1 MLSRQVRRLD
11 APAPAASSVPAATS
25 DPPASLASPTLELFP
40 PGQTTSPVLPR
51 PATAPWAV
59 SSPGDS
65 VQDLVEVST
74 GKVLN
79 ADLLNPG
86 SGAAAA
92 LALSLQGH
100 GSPKAGAQGFKRL
113 YSEVLSAP
121 LRPPAASTSLLT
133 SLQPPSSP
141 MKPTSSPAAAVK
153 DFKILKSGRRVELS
167 SQNLSASRQG
177 TGGIQVNSDSW
188 KEVRG
193 KHWWRK
199 SSAFNPPNNKEYLQS
214 RRARFLQHMEGK
226 CFWCL
231 STEHQVFDCRDPLRC
246 WRCLNFG
253 HRASSCSKKADYK
266 SPSVP
271 HGLSTAA
278 FPPLAPLRFPPRSI
292 PTPSNPLAMD
302 DLTARPLLDSVV
314 MSATGEIERNRER
327 FSARSLVAW
336 QVGANEGKVELNT
349 FADDV
354 RSAFRISCT
363 YDLWIWTDEPR
374 AIPRGGTFAITSADE
389 EGLSTD
395 IPLPDLEPLR
405 NPPPSDTKK
414 GWTYNV
420 LVHVD
425 TLEDLLTRKAHA
437 YKWEYDVQDDGTRYR
452 EYPLPC
458 RAEPDP
464 SRGPTDDDDDKDR
477 DKPSRSHHRSRSLWD
492 RLGRRSSSCS
502 REPERDDGRR
512 QGNEDRGRPRNRE
525 RSGPR
530 SRSGRSREPSE
541 GQGDVLSVLESHL
554 DPMLHEASVQHSIYS
569 PDNAPPRVASPVFV
583 LSSFAEQGTPH
594 TNGVA
599 TDVQTQAGLVARQ
612 GNRVEE
618 FISALSTPLQQPL
631 LPAPDVNARCPS
643 YAKVTIPAISSAQ
656 RHSKRL
662 LRKKRA
668 GAKLETLAQEI
679 LSNKFCILDDHASF
693 DDNIKKIYLQRYRKP
708 LSPSS
713 LKTIAELVEKGGCK
727 TIRLKAAKKKV
738 AVAPLSLGQN
748 FVRQCVALPADG
760 TKGGLLLACNEN
772 FFSPSDV
779 ILGQY
784 SLSATVTMREE
795 GLQWSITVVYG
806 PQLEADK
813 VVFLSEIESLQPSMK
828 SEWLIIGDFNLIYK
842 ASDKNNDRL
851 NRRMM
856 QRFRGLLDKIQVK
869 ELQLP
874 GRRFTWAGEGA
885 NPT

>member
-1 MLSRQVRRLD
+1 M
-11 APAPAASSVPAATS
+11 
-25 DPPASLASPTLELFP
+25 
-40 PGQTTSPVLPR
+40 LPR

-74 GKVLN
+74 GKVLD

-226 CFWCL
+226 CFRCL

-278 FPPLAPLRFPPRSI
+278 FPPLAPLHFPPRSI

-354 RSAFRISCT
+354 RSAFRIRCADIQFTKFHPEDFFITCSNQS
-363 YDLWIWTDEPR
+363 DHD
-374 AIPRGGTFAITSADE
+374 AI
-389 EGLSTD
+389 
-395 IPLPDLEPLR
+395 LR
-405 NPPPSDTKK
+405 
-414 GWTYNV
+414 
-420 LVHVD
+420 
-425 TLEDLLTRKAHA
+425 
-437 YKWEYDVQDDGTRYR
+437 
-452 EYPLPC
+452 
-458 RAEPDP
+458 
-464 SRGPTDDDDDKDR
+464 
-477 DKPSRSHHRSRSLWD
+477 
-492 RLGRRSSSCS
+492 
-502 REPERDDGRR
+502 
-512 QGNEDRGRPRNRE
+512 
-525 RSGPR
+525 
-530 SRSGRSREPSE
+530 
-541 GQGDVLSVLESHL
+541 
-554 DPMLHEASVQHSIYS
+554 
-569 PDNAPPRVASPVFV
+569 
-583 LSSFAEQGTPH
+583 
-594 TNGVA
+594 
-599 TDVQTQAGLVARQ
+599 
-612 GNRVEE
+612 
-618 FISALSTPLQQPL
+618 
-631 LPAPDVNARCPS
+631 
-643 YAKVTIPAISSAQ
+643 
-656 RHSKRL
+656 
-662 LRKKRA
+662 
-668 GAKLETLAQEI
+668 
-679 LSNKFCILDDHASF
+679 
-693 DDNIKKIYLQRYRKP
+693 
-708 LSPSS
+708 
-713 LKTIAELVEKGGCK
+713 
-727 TIRLKAAKKKV
+727 
-738 AVAPLSLGQN
+738 
-748 FVRQCVALPADG
+748 
-760 TKGGLLLACNEN
+760 
-772 FFSPSDV
+772 
-779 ILGQY
+779 
-784 SLSATVTMREE
+784 
-795 GLQWSITVVYG
+795 
-806 PQLEADK
+806 
-813 VVFLSEIESLQPSMK
+813 
-828 SEWLIIGDFNLIYK
+828 
-842 ASDKNNDRL
+842 
-851 NRRMM
+851 
-856 QRFRGLLDKIQVK
+856 
-869 ELQLP
+869 
-874 GRRFTWAGEGA
+874 
-885 NPT
+885 

>member
-1 MLSRQVRRLD
+1 
-11 APAPAASSVPAATS
+11 
-25 DPPASLASPTLELFP
+25 
-40 PGQTTSPVLPR
+40 
-51 PATAPWAV
+51 
-59 SSPGDS
+59 
-65 VQDLVEVST
+65 
-74 GKVLN
+74 
-79 ADLLNPG
+79 
-86 SGAAAA
+86 
-92 LALSLQGH
+92 
-100 GSPKAGAQGFKRL
+100 
-113 YSEVLSAP
+113 
-121 LRPPAASTSLLT
+121 
-133 SLQPPSSP
+133 
-141 MKPTSSPAAAVK
+141 
-153 DFKILKSGRRVELS
+153 
-167 SQNLSASRQG
+167 
-177 TGGIQVNSDSW
+177 
-188 KEVRG
+188 
-193 KHWWRK
+193 
-199 SSAFNPPNNKEYLQS
+199 
-214 RRARFLQHMEGK
+214 
-226 CFWCL
+226 
-231 STEHQVFDCRDPLRC
+231 
-246 WRCLNFG
+246 
-253 HRASSCSKKADYK
+253 
-266 SPSVP
+266 
-271 HGLSTAA
+271 
-278 FPPLAPLRFPPRSI
+278 
-292 PTPSNPLAMD
+292 
-302 DLTARPLLDSVV
+302 

-354 RSAFRISCT
+354 RSAFRIRVYLFRPWDESLHGTEARFRYCARICIEGIPMHGRTEEAATKIIGRKCSVQYVEEYSRRRNYSCT

-389 EGLSTD
+389 EGLSMD

-425 TLEDLLTRKAHA
+425 TLEDLLTRKARA

-502 REPERDDGRR
+502 REPERDDGRH
-512 QGNEDRGRPRNRE
+512 QGNEDRGCPRNRE

-738 AVAPLSLGQN
+738 AVAPL
-748 FVRQCVALPADG
+748 
-760 TKGGLLLACNEN
+760 
-772 FFSPSDV
+772 
-779 ILGQY
+779 
-784 SLSATVTMREE
+784 
-795 GLQWSITVVYG
+795 
-806 PQLEADK
+806 
-813 VVFLSEIESLQPSMK
+813 
-828 SEWLIIGDFNLIYK
+828 
-842 ASDKNNDRL
+842 
-851 NRRMM
+851 
-856 QRFRGLLDKIQVK
+856 
-869 ELQLP
+869 
-874 GRRFTWAGEGA
+874 
-885 NPT
+885 

>member
-1 MLSRQVRRLD
+1 MSRSLSPDTHPRHRRHRPPLSL
-11 APAPAASSVPAATS
+11 SSSPFLSSPS
-25 DPPASLASPTLELFP
+25 DPPASLASLTLELFP

-51 PATAPWAV
+51 PATAPWDV

-74 GKVLN
+74 GKVLD

-92 LALSLQGH
+92 LAQSLQGH

-113 YSEVLSAP
+113 YSKVLSAP

-167 SQNLSASRQG
+167 SQNLSPSRQG
-177 TGGIQVNSDSW
+177 TGGIQVSSDSW
-188 KEVRG
+188 KEVKG

-226 CFWCL
+226 CFRCP
-231 STEHQVFDCRDPLRC
+231 STEHQVFACRDPLRC

-253 HRASSCSKKADYK
+253 HRASSCSKKVDYK

-271 HGLSTAA
+271 PGLSTAA
-278 FPPLAPLRFPPRSI
+278 FPPLAPLRFPPRSL
-292 PTPSNPLAMD
+292 PTPSKPLTMD

-314 MSATGEIERNRER
+314 ISATGEIERNRER

-354 RSAFRISCT
+354 RSAFRIRRADIQFTKFHPEDFFITCSNQSDRDAILRQPRLSTASGRVYLFRPWDESLHGTEARFRYRARICIEGIPMHGRTEEAAAKIIGRKCSIQYVEEYSRRRNYNRT
-363 YDLWIWTDEPR
+363 YDLWFWTDEPR
-374 AIPRGGTFAITSADE
+374 AIPCGGTFAITSADE
-389 EGLSTD
+389 EGLPTD

-425 TLEDLLTRKAHA
+425 TLEDLLTRKARA

-458 RAEPDP
+458 IAEPDP

-477 DKPSRSHHRSRSLWD
+477 DKPSRSCHRSHSLWD

-512 QGNEDRGRPRNRE
+512 QGNEDWGSPRNRE

-541 GQGDVLSVLESHL
+541 VRPPLSSSSAPQFGVGTDLRS
-554 DPMLHEASVQHSIYS
+554 S
-569 PDNAPPRVASPVFV
+569 PSPSQSASPCK
-583 LSSFAEQGTPH
+583 H
-594 TNGVA
+594 
-599 TDVQTQAGLVARQ
+599 
-612 GNRVEE
+612 
-618 FISALSTPLQQPL
+618 
-631 LPAPDVNARCPS
+631 
-643 YAKVTIPAISSAQ
+643 
-656 RHSKRL
+656 
-662 LRKKRA
+662 
-668 GAKLETLAQEI
+668 
-679 LSNKFCILDDHASF
+679 
-693 DDNIKKIYLQRYRKP
+693 
-708 LSPSS
+708 PSS
-713 LKTIAELVEKGGCK
+713 HRHPSPNGG
-727 TIRLKAAKKKV
+727 AAATPSASRV
-738 AVAPLSLGQN
+738 VQDQAILQ
-748 FVRQCVALPADG
+748 AD
-760 TKGGLLLACNEN
+760 LC
-772 FFSPSDV
+772 FCS
-779 ILGQY
+779 
-784 SLSATVTMREE
+784 
-795 GLQWSITVVYG
+795 
-806 PQLEADK
+806 
-813 VVFLSEIESLQPSMK
+813 
-828 SEWLIIGDFNLIYK
+828 
-842 ASDKNNDRL
+842 
-851 NRRMM
+851 
-856 QRFRGLLDKIQVK
+856 
-869 ELQLP
+869 
-874 GRRFTWAGEGA
+874 
-885 NPT
+885 